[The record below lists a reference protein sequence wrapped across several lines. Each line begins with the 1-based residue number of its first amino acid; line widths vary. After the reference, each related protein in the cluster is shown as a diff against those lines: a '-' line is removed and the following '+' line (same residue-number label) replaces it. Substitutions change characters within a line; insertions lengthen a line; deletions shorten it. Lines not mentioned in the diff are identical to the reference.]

1 VTPPEAAACP
11 TLLKLQSLLCSPYCD
26 PACRETVSR
35 YLEEQPPLQPATC
48 LPLALL
54 ACPPGREGAAL
65 LCREGRASV
74 LGPYCR
80 AVGRTQVWAEALEEL
95 LDQPD
100 TEGRGEALDLLLA
113 GMVAALP
120 PDALGPLLPPGEEF
134 QPYLV
139 QSRKLQQADRL
150 QEMIVQTGRKL
161 LDTLNL

>member
-1 VTPPEAAACP
+1 MTPPEAADCP
-11 TLLKLQSLLCSPYCD
+11 TLLELQSLLCSPYCD

-35 YLEEQPPLQPATC
+35 YLEEQPPLQPGTG

-80 AVGRTQVWAEALEEL
+80 AAARTQVWAEALEEL
-95 LDQPD
+95 LGQPD
-100 TEGRGEALDLLLA
+100 TACRAEALDVLLA
-113 GMVAALP
+113 AMVAALP
-120 PDALGPLLPPGEEF
+120 PVALGPLLPAGEEF

-139 QSRKLQQADRL
+139 QSRKLQQAERL
-150 QEMIVQTGRKL
+150 QEVIVQTGRKL
-161 LDTLNL
+161 LDTITF